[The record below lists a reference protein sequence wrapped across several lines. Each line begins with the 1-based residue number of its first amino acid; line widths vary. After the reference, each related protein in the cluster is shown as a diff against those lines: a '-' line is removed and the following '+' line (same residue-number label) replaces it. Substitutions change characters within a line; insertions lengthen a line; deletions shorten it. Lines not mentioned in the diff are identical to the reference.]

1 MITETPRSNRL
12 PLAAIFLLFVI
23 DAMGIGLMMP
33 VMPDLIR
40 EITGETLSSAAI
52 WGGVMATSYA
62 VMQFV
67 FAPTIGAMSDRWGRR
82 PILLISL
89 LVMFIDYIAMAL
101 TFSIWVLL
109 ALRVVSGLTAANYAV
124 GNAYI
129 ADITPP
135 EKRAASFGLFGAG
148 FGIGFVIGPMLGG
161 VLAEYGTRAPFIAA
175 AALTFAN
182 LVFVMFVLPE
192 TVKKTTRAL
201 PKLSDVNPLAVYARF
216 VKLANVRVLLG
227 IVLIN
232 EIAFV
237 VYPAIW
243 AYYTQEMFDWST
255 TQIGLSLTIFGICMV
270 IVQAGVIRLY
280 LKYLGEVGT
289 LVLGL
294 VLNIIVF
301 SVMTFLTNATIAMLL
316 IPLSA
321 LGAVILP
328 PLKAIMSRATPPEMQ
343 GELLGVVSST
353 ASIGAIIG
361 PLLATVSFRL
371 FTGDDPIFYLPGIP
385 FALAALL
392 MLTSL
397 ALVPLISKAAHRAS

>member
-1 MITETPRSNRL
+1 MTDTPPASNKL
-12 PLAAIFLLFVI
+12 PLAAIFFLFVI

-40 EITGETLSSAAI
+40 EITGGSLSSAAL

-62 VMQFV
+62 VMQFL
-67 FAPTIGAMSDRWGRR
+67 FAPTIGALSDRWGRR
-82 PILLISL
+82 PILLVSL
-89 LVMFIDYIAMAL
+89 LVMFLDYIAMAL
-101 TFSIWVLL
+101 TFSIWVLF
-109 ALRVVSGLTAANYAV
+109 ALRVISGVTAANYAV

-175 AALTFAN
+175 AGLTFAN
-182 LVFVMFVLPE
+182 LVFVSFVLPE

-201 PKLSDVNPLAVYARF
+201 PKLSEVNPLAVYARF
-216 VKLANVRVLLG
+216 MRLANVRVLLG
-227 IVLIN
+227 VVLIN

-243 AYYTQEMFDWST
+243 SFYTQELFDWST
-255 TQIGLSLTIFGICMV
+255 TQIGLSLTIFGISMA

-280 LKYLGEVGT
+280 LRYLGEVGT

-294 VLNIIVF
+294 VLNVIVF
-301 SVMTFLTNATIAMLL
+301 AIMTLLTNGMIAMMLA
-316 IPLSA
+316 PVSA

-361 PLLATVSFRL
+361 PLLATGSFRL
-371 FTGDDPIFYLPGIP
+371 FTGDDPILYLPGIP
-385 FALAALL
+385 FGIAALL
-392 MLTSL
+392 MLLSL
-397 ALVPLISKAAHRAS
+397 TLVPLIKKASRETL